1 MNMET
6 LLTILLTSM
15 ASVFSG
21 VVLFLIKSYLKKQRK
36 KEEEREAQKANQMT
50 LIIRTLNS
58 LGKLTVANSIA
69 LRDGHTNGELKSA
82 LGEYRDVEK
91 DLFDYL
97 TSVKN

>member
-1 MNMET
+1 MET
-6 LLTILLTSM
+6 LFTVLLTSV

-21 VVLFLIKSYLKKQRK
+21 VVLFLIQSHLKKQRK
-36 KEEEREAQKANQMT
+36 KEEERETEKANQMT

-69 LRDGHTNGELKSA
+69 LRDGHTNGELKDA
-82 LGEYRDVEK
+82 LKEYKEVET

-97 TSVKN
+97 ASVKN

>member
-1 MNMET
+1 MET
-6 LLTILLTSM
+6 LFTVLLTSV

-21 VVLFLIKSYLKKQRK
+21 VVLFLIQSHLKKQRK
-36 KEEEREAQKANQMT
+36 KEEEREVEKANQMT

-69 LRDGHTNGELKSA
+69 LRDGHTNGELKDA
-82 LGEYRDVEK
+82 LKEYKEVET

-97 TSVKN
+97 ASAKK

>member
-1 MNMET
+1 MET
-6 LLTILLTSM
+6 LFTVLLTSV

-21 VVLFLIKSYLKKQRK
+21 VVLFLIQSHLKKQRK
-36 KEEEREAQKANQMT
+36 KEEEREAEKANQMT

-69 LRDGHTNGELKSA
+69 LRDGHTNGELKDA
-82 LGEYRDVEK
+82 LKEYKEVEA

-97 TSVKN
+97 ASVKK

>member
-1 MNMET
+1 MEALFT
-6 LLTILLTSM
+6 VLLTSV

-21 VVLFLIKSYLKKQRK
+21 VVLFLIQSHLKKQRK
-36 KEEEREAQKANQMT
+36 KEEERETEKANQMT

-69 LRDGHTNGELKSA
+69 LRDGHTNGELKDA
-82 LGEYRDVEK
+82 LKEYKEVEA

-97 TSVKN
+97 ASVKN

>member
-1 MNMET
+1 MET
-6 LLTILLTSM
+6 LFTVLLTSV

-21 VVLFLIKSYLKKQRK
+21 VVLFLIQSHLKKQRK
-36 KEEEREAQKANQMT
+36 KEEERETEEANQMT

-69 LRDGHTNGELKSA
+69 LRDGHTNGELKDA
-82 LGEYRDVEK
+82 LKEYKEVEA

-97 TSVKN
+97 ASVKN

>member
-1 MNMET
+1 MET
-6 LLTILLTSM
+6 LFTVLLTSV

-21 VVLFLIKSYLKKQRK
+21 VVLFLIQSHLKKQRK
-36 KEEEREAQKANQMT
+36 KEEKRETEKANQMT

-69 LRDGHTNGELKSA
+69 LRDGHTNGELKDA
-82 LGEYRDVEK
+82 LKEYKEVEA

-97 TSVKN
+97 ASVKN

>member
-1 MNMET
+1 MET
-6 LLTILLTSM
+6 LFTVLLTSV

-21 VVLFLIKSYLKKQRK
+21 VVLFLVQSHLKRQRK
-36 KEEEREAQKANQMT
+36 KEEEREAEKANQMT

-69 LRDGHTNGELKSA
+69 LRDGHTNGELKEA
-82 LGEYRDVEK
+82 LKEYKEVET

-97 TSVKN
+97 ASVKN

>member
-1 MNMET
+1 MET
-6 LLTILLTSM
+6 LFAVLLTSV

-21 VVLFLIKSYLKKQRK
+21 VVLFLIQSHLKKQRK
-36 KEEEREAQKANQMT
+36 KEEEREAEKANQMT

-69 LRDGHTNGELKSA
+69 LRDGHTNGELKNA
-82 LGEYRDVEK
+82 LREYKEVET

-97 TSVKN
+97 ASVKN

>member
-1 MNMET
+1 MDT
-6 LLTILLTSM
+6 VVAIFLTSV

-21 VVLFLIKSYLKKQRK
+21 LVLFLIQSHFKKQQK
-36 KEEEREAQKANQMT
+36 KEEEREAEKARQTT

-69 LRDGHTNGELKSA
+69 LRDGHTNGELKDA
-82 LGEYRDVEK
+82 LQEYKDVEA

-97 TSVKN
+97 ASAKI

>member
-1 MNMET
+1 MET
-6 LLTILLTSM
+6 LFTVLLTSV

-21 VVLFLIKSYLKKQRK
+21 VVLFLIQSHLKKQRK
-36 KEEEREAQKANQMT
+36 KEEKRETEKANQMT

-69 LRDGHTNGELKSA
+69 LRDGHTNGELKDA
-82 LGEYRDVEK
+82 LKEYKEVET

-97 TSVKN
+97 ASVKN

>member
-1 MNMET
+1 MET
-6 LLTILLTSM
+6 LFTVLLTSV

-21 VVLFLIKSYLKKQRK
+21 VVLFLIQSHLKKQRK
-36 KEEEREAQKANQMT
+36 KEEERETEKANQMM

-69 LRDGHTNGELKSA
+69 LRDGHTNGELKDA
-82 LGEYRDVEK
+82 LKEYKEVET

-97 TSVKN
+97 ASVKN

>member
-1 MNMET
+1 MET
-6 LLTILLTSM
+6 LFTVLLTSV

-21 VVLFLIKSYLKKQRK
+21 VVLFLIQSHLKKQRK
-36 KEEEREAQKANQMT
+36 KEEERETEKANQMT

-69 LRDGHTNGELKSA
+69 LRDGHTNGELKEA
-82 LGEYRDVEK
+82 LSEYRDVEK

-97 TSVKN
+97 ASAKK

>member
-1 MNMET
+1 MET
-6 LLTILLTSM
+6 LFAVLLTSV

-21 VVLFLIKSYLKKQRK
+21 VVLFLIQSHLKKQRK
-36 KEEEREAQKANQMT
+36 KEEERETEKANQMT

-69 LRDGHTNGELKSA
+69 LRDGHTNGELKDA
-82 LGEYRDVEK
+82 LKEYKEVET

-97 TSVKN
+97 ASVKN

>member
-1 MNMET
+1 MET
-6 LLTILLTSM
+6 LFTVLLTSV

-21 VVLFLIKSYLKKQRK
+21 VVLFLIQRHLKKQRK
-36 KEEEREAQKANQMT
+36 KEEEREAEKANQMT

-69 LRDGHTNGELKSA
+69 LRDGHTNGELKDA
-82 LGEYRDVEK
+82 LKEYKEVET

-97 TSVKN
+97 ASVKN

>member
-1 MNMET
+1 MET
-6 LLTILLTSM
+6 LFTVLLTSF

-21 VVLFLIKSYLKKQRK
+21 VVLFLIQSHLKKQRK
-36 KEEEREAQKANQMT
+36 KEEEREAEKANQMT

-69 LRDGHTNGELKSA
+69 LRDGHTNGELKDA
-82 LGEYRDVEK
+82 LKEYKEVET

-97 TSVKN
+97 ASVKN

>member
-1 MNMET
+1 MET
-6 LLTILLTSM
+6 LFAVLLTSV

-21 VVLFLIKSYLKKQRK
+21 VVLFLIQSHLKKQRK
-36 KEEEREAQKANQMT
+36 KEEERETEKANQMT

-69 LRDGHTNGELKSA
+69 LRDGHTNGELKDA
-82 LGEYRDVEK
+82 LKEYKEVEA

-97 TSVKN
+97 ASVKK

>member
-1 MNMET
+1 MD
-6 LLTILLTSM
+6 TIFTVLISAI

-21 VVLFLIKSYLKKQRK
+21 VILFLIQSHFKKQQK
-36 KEEEREAQKANQMT
+36 KDEVREAEKAKQMT

-69 LRDGHTNGELKSA
+69 LRDGHTNGELKEA
-82 LGEYRDVEK
+82 LKAFKDIET

-97 TSVKN
+97 ASAKE

>member
-1 MNMET
+1 MET
-6 LLTILLTSM
+6 LFTVLLTSV

-21 VVLFLIKSYLKKQRK
+21 VVLFLIQSHLKKQRK
-36 KEEEREAQKANQMT
+36 KEEEREAEKANQMT

-69 LRDGHTNGELKSA
+69 LRDGHTNGELKDA
-82 LGEYRDVEK
+82 LKEYKEVET

-97 TSVKN
+97 ASVKN

>member
-1 MNMET
+1 MET
-6 LLTILLTSM
+6 LFTVLLTSV

-21 VVLFLIKSYLKKQRK
+21 VVLFLIQSHLKKQRK
-36 KEEEREAQKANQMT
+36 KEEERETEKANQMT

-69 LRDGHTNGELKSA
+69 LRDGHTNGELKEA
-82 LGEYRDVEK
+82 LKEYKEVET

-97 TSVKN
+97 ASVKN

>member
-1 MNMET
+1 MET
-6 LLTILLTSM
+6 LFTVLLTSV

-21 VVLFLIKSYLKKQRK
+21 VVLFLIQSHLKKQRK
-36 KEEEREAQKANQMT
+36 KEEERETEKSNQMT

-69 LRDGHTNGELKSA
+69 LRDGHTNGELKDA
-82 LGEYRDVEK
+82 LKEYKEVEA

-97 TSVKN
+97 ASVKN

>member
-1 MNMET
+1 MKEFFGIPPSAEFF
-6 LLTILLTSM
+6 LEKH
-15 ASVFSG
+15 
-21 VVLFLIKSYLKKQRK
+21 LFLIQSHLKKQRE
-36 KEEEREAQKANQMT
+36 KEEEREAEKANQMT

-69 LRDGHTNGELKSA
+69 LRDGHTNGELRNA

>member
-1 MNMET
+1 MET
-6 LLTILLTSM
+6 LFTVLLTSV

-21 VVLFLIKSYLKKQRK
+21 VVLFLIQSHLKKQRK
-36 KEEEREAQKANQMT
+36 KEEERETEKANQMT

-69 LRDGHTNGELKSA
+69 LRDGHTNGELKDA
-82 LGEYRDVEK
+82 LREYKEVET

-97 TSVKN
+97 ASVKN

>member
-1 MNMET
+1 MET
-6 LLTILLTSM
+6 LFTDLLTSV

-21 VVLFLIKSYLKKQRK
+21 VVLFLIQSHLKKQRK
-36 KEEEREAQKANQMT
+36 KEEEREAEKANQMT

-69 LRDGHTNGELKSA
+69 LRDGHTNGELKDA
-82 LGEYRDVEK
+82 LKEYKEVEA

-97 TSVKN
+97 ASVKN